1 MPTIL
6 SMVRISALLVL
17 ACVTGLAMAQRGPT
31 VLMPSEFTLDGV
43 TFASDKGAIYVP
55 VMELEDALNIATDW
69 DTKKQS
75 LAIGEKTVKK
85 SSIRTLFDGT
95 LLVNINDLSGTGIT
109 TKFNDELDEYVLN
122 SGHYE
127 TYVTVDKHWVEI
139 DLNSQ
144 RLRGFQGDRLIIDT
158 KISSGKKGMS
168 TPTGSYKA
176 GPEKSKYRTSSLYED
191 APMPFSVQFQGNYFI
206 HGSSSV
212 PNYPA
217 SHGCIRMPLTGQ
229 NAAKFFFEWVNL
241 GSDVEIR
248 RGWSEKVQ
256 ALVAPKLDASR

>member
-6 SMVRISALLVL
+6 NMVRLSALFVSS
-17 ACVTGLAMAQRGPT
+17 CICGIAMAQRGPT
-31 VLMPSEFTLDGV
+31 VLMPSEFTIEGV
-43 TFASDKGAIYVP
+43 TFASDKGAVYVP
-55 VMELEDALNIATDW
+55 VMELEDALEIGTDW

-75 LAIGEKTVKK
+75 LSVGEKTLSK

-95 LLVNINDLSGTGIT
+95 LLVDINDLQGTGIT
-109 TKFNDELDEYVLN
+109 NKFDDESDEYVLS
-122 SGHYE
+122 SGHRE
-127 TYVTVDKHWVEI
+127 TYVTVGKHWVEI
-139 DLNSQ
+139 DLTSQ
-144 RLRGFQGDRLIIDT
+144 RLRGFQGERLIIDT

-229 NAAKFFFEWVNL
+229 NAAKFFFEWVNI
-241 GSDVEIR
+241 GSEVEIR

-256 ALVAPKLDASR
+256 ALITPKLDANR

>member
-1 MPTIL
+1 
-6 SMVRISALLVL
+6 MVRIGALV
-17 ACVTGLAMAQRGPT
+17 AAVCVSGLCIAQRGPT
-31 VLMPSEFTLDGV
+31 VLMPSEFTLEGI
-43 TFASDKGAIYVP
+43 TFASDKGAVFVP
-55 VMELEDALNIATDW
+55 VMELEDALQITTDW
-69 DTKKQS
+69 NTKKQS
-75 LAIGEKTVKK
+75 LAIGEKTLSK
-85 SSIRTLFDGT
+85 SNLRTLFDGT
-95 LLVNINDLSGTGIT
+95 LLVDVSELQGTGIS
-109 TKFNDELDEYVLN
+109 TKFDKENDEYVLN
-122 SGHYE
+122 SGHHV

-139 DLNSQ
+139 DLTTQ

-229 NAAKFFFEWVNL
+229 NAAKYFFEWVNL
-241 GSDVEIR
+241 GSGVEVR

-256 ALVAPKLDASR
+256 TLMTPKLDASR